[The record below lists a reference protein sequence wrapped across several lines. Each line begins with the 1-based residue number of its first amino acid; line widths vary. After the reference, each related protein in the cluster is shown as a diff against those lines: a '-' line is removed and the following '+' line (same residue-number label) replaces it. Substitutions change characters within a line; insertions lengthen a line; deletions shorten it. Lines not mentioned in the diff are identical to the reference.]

1 MFAVKIASEM
11 WQFAEETDLYCLFCG
26 EQINNATDEEK
37 KIQWHSKCIRS
48 FFKTD
53 RMPDID
59 VSKSELEALVVKTV
73 NKGLTVPGVQKKL
86 SLHLS
91 QEDGIPRLTMVDYPT
106 GYILKPQSE
115 SFSVL
120 PEAEHFVMKLALK
133 FGIKTAPCGLV
144 RMQNQGDE
152 TYAYITRR
160 VDRITTSGKTKM
172 LAMEDFCQLGQ
183 RLTQEKYKSS
193 CEKVGKILLQY
204 SSNPIIDSSELYMRL
219 LYCYLTGN
227 SDMHLKNYS
236 LIETEPGSRRFV
248 LSPAYDLLPVN
259 VVMPEDTEETALPLN
274 GKKRNLTKKD
284 FLTFAEG
291 LGINPAASKKI
302 MEKYLKLEEMAI
314 GEIDKS
320 FMPDDMKESMAKLM
334 QERFEKLK

>member
-1 MFAVKIASEM
+1 M
-11 WQFAEETDLYCLFCG
+11 YCLFCG
-26 EQINNATDEEK
+26 EQLNTATEYEK

-59 VSKSELEALVVKTV
+59 VNDAELEALVVKTV

-91 QEDGIPRLTMVDYPT
+91 QEDGIPRLTLVDYPT

-115 SFSVL
+115 SFRAL

-133 FGIKTAPCGLV
+133 FGIKTAPCALV
-144 RMQNQGDE
+144 KMGEKEE
-152 TYAYITRR
+152 TSFAYITKR
-160 VDRITTSGKTKM
+160 VDRVITSGKTEM

-227 SDMHLKNYS
+227 SDMHLKNFS
-236 LIETEPGSRRFV
+236 LIETRAGSRKYV

-259 VVMPEDTEETALPLN
+259 LVMPDDTEETALTLN
-274 GKKRNLTKKD
+274 GKKRNLTRRD
-284 FLTFAEG
+284 FLNYADG
-291 LGINPAASKKI
+291 LGINPVASKKI
-302 MEKYLKLEEMAI
+302 MEKFLSLEEMSM
-314 GEIDKS
+314 GELEKS
-320 FMPDDMKESMAKLM
+320 FLPGDMKERMAELM
-334 QERFEKLK
+334 GERFRAIR